1 MKKPYGTP
9 AWKEWWLPLFIIIAV
24 SLAVYAN
31 TLGSIFVYDDDFMVM
46 RNTWIRDVRFLP
58 KIFLSNSWGS
68 VGGPNSYYRPMVH
81 VMFMLTYYIFGL
93 TPWGFH
99 LVNIVLHAGSSV
111 LVFLIAKVLFSEYK
125 SPSKYLS
132 IPLMAAVLFAVHPI
146 HTEAVA
152 WVSGI
157 PDLSYSFF
165 CLLSLYLYIRS
176 ENRFNTAYYL
186 SVAAFS
192 IGTLCK
198 EPALLLPALL
208 LAYDMLLNKNK
219 PGFKLLLKRYALF
232 ALVICAYMG
241 MRFYVLGGGMAPAQ
255 HGEYVFYG
263 NIFVIFAKYLK
274 KLVLPVHLKLIYLF
288 RPVHSLLEAKALIS
302 VLFTALVAAIFYLAY
317 KKDRLIFFCLLIIA
331 VPLLPCLYTPAITG
345 SSVVGERY
353 LYLPSAGFA
362 MLVSFM
368 IARLAYLG
376 RGRIAAASVFLALV
390 ALYSA
395 GTVLRN
401 RDWKDDYR
409 LWTAEMKYSPG
420 SDVAH
425 DNLCLAAGAHI
436 NLGVEYE
443 KRGRDDLAIDEYIT
457 ATKCNPMS
465 DDAYVAYKDIGN
477 AYARIGK
484 VDESIQAYEESLKVK
499 TSGAEA
505 HNNADIHNNLGVEY
519 ARKGDMKKAVEHF
532 QAAVRLDPNDQ
543 AAEVNLEKAV
553 QQMQNK

>member
-1 MKKPYGTP
+1 M
-9 AWKEWWLPLFIIIAV
+9 LLIIAV

-31 TLGSIFVYDDDFMVM
+31 TLGNIFVYDDDFLVM
-46 RNTWIRDVRFLP
+46 RNTWIRDVAFLP

-68 VGGPNSYYRPMVH
+68 VGGPNSYYRPMIH
-81 VMFMLTYYIFGL
+81 VIFMLTYYVFGL

-99 LVNIVLHAGSSV
+99 LLNILLHAGSSV
-111 LVFLIAKVLFSEYK
+111 LVFLIASILFRERK
-125 SPSKYLS
+125 APSKYLS

-176 ENRFNTAYYL
+176 ENRFNTGYYL
-186 SVAAFS
+186 SVLAFS

-208 LAYDMLLNKNK
+208 LAYDMLLNKKK
-219 PGFKLLLKRYALF
+219 PGFKLILKRYALF
-232 ALVICAYMG
+232 VFAASAYMG
-241 MRFYVLGGGMAPAQ
+241 IRFYVLGGSMAPKQ
-255 HGEYVFYG
+255 HGEYGYYG
-263 NIFVIFAKYLK
+263 NIFVIFVTYLK
-274 KLVLPVHLKLIYLF
+274 KLIVPTNLKLIYLF
-288 RPVHSLLEAKALIS
+288 TPVHSLLEARALTS
-302 VLFTALVAAIFYLAY
+302 VLLTALVVVLFYVAY
-317 KKDRLIFFCLLIIA
+317 KKDRLAFFCLLTIFI
-331 VPLLPCLYTPAITG
+331 PLLPCLYTPAITG

-362 MLVSFM
+362 MLVSLM
-368 IARLAYLG
+368 MARFADSR

-401 RDWKDDYR
+401 GDWKDDYR

-465 DDAYVAYKDIGN
+465 DDAYVAYKDMGN
-477 AYARIGK
+477 AYGRMGK
-484 VDESIQAYEESLKVK
+484 VDESIRAYEESLKVK
-499 TSGAEA
+499 TSGAEM
-505 HNNADIHNNLGVEY
+505 HNNSEVHNNLGVEY
-519 ARKGDMKKAVEHF
+519 AQKGDMKNAIEHF
-532 QAAVRLDPNDQ
+532 QAAVRLDPTDQ
-543 AAEVNLEKAV
+543 AAEVNLENALK
-553 QQMQNK
+553 NK